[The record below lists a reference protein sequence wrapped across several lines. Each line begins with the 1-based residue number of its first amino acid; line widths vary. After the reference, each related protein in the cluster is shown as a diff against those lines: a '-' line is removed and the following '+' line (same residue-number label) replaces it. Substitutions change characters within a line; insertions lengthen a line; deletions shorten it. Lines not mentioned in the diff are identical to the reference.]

1 MERSTIASASAA
13 ASCILRGCLFKT
25 EAKGLREGGSLP
37 EAGGAGADR
46 CKMAGHRPPLSRALT
61 SPIRLETLQGE
72 LAALKASLRAGERT
86 GPGQIA
92 TGLGHDAYTH
102 TAAHGRAV
110 SLVPPGAK
118 QQQCMLVS
126 VVQRTL
132 LKACERCTQLRARRI
147 SAFLVRALS
156 ERTADCRQMLLR
168 QAKCP
173 RSSKDKPHKPW
184 TEHSAV
190 CRLRLARSS

>member
-1 MERSTIASASAA
+1 MDHREMAA
-13 ASCILRGCLFKT
+13 
-25 EAKGLREGGSLP
+25 
-37 EAGGAGADR
+37 
-46 CKMAGHRPPLSRALT
+46 HRPPLSRALA

-92 TGLGHDAYTH
+92 TGLGHDASTH

-110 SLVPPGAK
+110 SLVPGAK

-132 LKACERCTQLRARRI
+132 LKACERCTQFRARRI
-147 SAFLVRALS
+147 YAFMLRALS
-156 ERTADCRQMLLR
+156 
-168 QAKCP
+168 AKNC
-173 RSSKDKPHKPW
+173 
-184 TEHSAV
+184 
-190 CRLRLARSS
+190 

>member
-1 MERSTIASASAA
+1 MAA
-13 ASCILRGCLFKT
+13 
-25 EAKGLREGGSLP
+25 
-37 EAGGAGADR
+37 
-46 CKMAGHRPPLSRALT
+46 HRPPLSRALA

-92 TGLGHDAYTH
+92 TGRGHDASTH

-110 SLVPPGAK
+110 SLVPGAK

-132 LKACERCTQLRARRI
+132 LKACERCTQFRAG
-147 SAFLVRALS
+147 SMHSCCVLCPQ
-156 ERTADCRQMLLR
+156 RTADCKQMLLR
-168 QAKCP
+168 RAKCP
-173 RSSKDKPHKPW
+173 RSSKDKPHKP
-184 TEHSAV
+184 
-190 CRLRLARSS
+190 

>member
-1 MERSTIASASAA
+1 MP
-13 ASCILRGCLFKT
+13 GHQP
-25 EAKGLREGGSLP
+25 SLP
-37 EAGGAGADR
+37 V
-46 CKMAGHRPPLSRALT
+46 ALA